1 MYPTTVTADLQKTIE
16 DWFDDREIVDNDMFD
31 IYFRRVLN
39 RDYKRYK
46 ELLRIEPGVAKYDW
60 LVNRYNEWRTWGTDN
75 TDNDGTRTKDYGM
88 GIEKSHGTQ
97 TSIDNTENGG
107 TYHEHTQY
115 GGADQTEAVNKSSDL
130 TSTSTPKASSTTT
143 AETMAVDKANPYSES
158 YEGATAGSIPALD
171 WSTSSSQA
179 QTKQVSTTTFDGG
192 SDTTTQHNE
201 ESGGDKTTYGR
212 TTDTYAEGSR
222 TSGSITKT
230 SGSDKDQYSG
240 TDKTQENEK
249 TKYDTDR
256 YHMETGRTG
265 EVATLLEQAKTYIET
280 TAAWSW
286 LANRLE
292 VCFMGVYEW

>member
-1 MYPTTVTADLQKTIE
+1 MVPTDLQRTIE
-16 DWFDDREIVDNDMFD
+16 DWFDDREVVDNEMFD
-31 IYFRRVLN
+31 VYFRRVLN

-75 TDNDGTRTKDYGM
+75 TDNDGTHTKEYGM
-88 GIEKSHGTQ
+88 GIEKTRDTQ
-97 TSIDNTENGG
+97 TTIDNTESGG

-115 GGADQTEAVNKSSDL
+115 GGSDQTEAVNKSSDL
-130 TSTSTPKASSTTT
+130 TTTNTPKATQTTT
-143 AETMAVDKANPYSES
+143 SETMAVDKANPYSES
-158 YEGATAGSIPALD
+158 YAGATAGSIPALD

-179 QTKQVSTTTFDGG
+179 QTKQVAVTAYDGQ
-192 SDTTTQHNE
+192 SDTSTQHST

-212 TTDTYAEGSR
+212 STDTYAEGSR
-222 TSGSITKT
+222 TSGSVTKNT
-230 SGSDKDQYSG
+230 GTDRDQYSG
-240 TDKTQENEK
+240 TDKTQENE
-249 TKYDTDR
+249 TSKYDTDR

-265 EVATLLEQAKTYIET
+265 DVSALLEQAKSYIET

-286 LANRLE
+286 LSNRLE